1 MYPQPA
7 AILAVGWDSVIL
19 KSLCM
24 NWSKIEYEI
33 VKLGDVSS
41 QVRGVSYNGDEASDI
56 SLEEYLPI
64 LRANNITDNGIDFSN
79 LVYVPQKRVS
89 ENQKII
95 KGDIIIAASS
105 GSIQVV
111 GKAASAKDDWIGSFG
126 AFCKAIRPTKTV
138 NSEYIGFYFKTHEYR
153 LIISSLAAGAN
164 INNLRNEHLDNL
176 QIPLPSLEVQQQIAA
191 LLDRADTLRQ
201 LDRQLLT
208 HYDTLIQSVFL
219 EMFGDPVKNEKGWEV
234 KKLGDIL
241 DFMTSGSRGW
251 AEYYSNSGSLFL
263 RIQNVGYNRLKMN
276 EIAFVNPPNTAE
288 AKRTKV
294 CEGDILLSI
303 TADLGRTAVIPKNFG
318 EAYIS
323 QHLALLR
330 PEREINSFFISELL
344 ASDFGQRQ
352 FKSAN
357 KGGVKAGLNFNDIKA
372 INILLPPLAHQQRFA
387 DIVEKIEAQKATA
400 AAQAEASEALFQG
413 LLQKAFGKH

>member
-1 MYPQPA
+1 MYPQPPA
-7 AILAVGWDSVIL
+7 VLAVGWDSVIL

-24 NWSKIEYEI
+24 NWSQIKYET
-33 VKLGDVSS
+33 VKLGDICKNLDGKRRPLNNKERNKI
-41 QVRGVSYNGDEASDI
+41 RGTGKYPYFG
-56 SLEEYLPI
+56 
-64 LRANNITDNGIDFSN
+64 ANNIMDWVDEYIFDEKILCIAEDGGNWGN
-79 LVYVPQKRVS
+79 
-89 ENQKII
+89 NQKCSFIYNGKCWVNNHAHVLSGKDNVI
-95 KGDIIIAASS
+95 LEFLMYYLNFADLDSYITGSTRGKLTKSS
-105 GSIQVV
+105 
-111 GKAASAKDDWIGSFG
+111 
-126 AFCKAIRPTKTV
+126 
-138 NSEYIGFYFKTHEYR
+138 
-153 LIISSLAAGAN
+153 
-164 INNLRNEHLDNL
+164 LDNL
-176 QIPLPSLEVQQQIAA
+176 QIPLPSLEVQQQIAT

-201 LDRQLLT
+201 LDRQLFT

-241 DFMTSGSRGW
+241 DFITSGSRGW

-372 INILLPPLAHQQRFA
+372 INILLPPLTLQQRFA
-387 DIVEKIEAQKATA
+387 AIVEKIEAQKAMA